1 MDLNLYFR
9 VLRRFRVLVGV
20 GFVLALVLA
29 MLAFVRVGFSE
40 GSLDVTYRQS
50 EVWASTSTV
59 FVTQAGFPLGRAT
72 FDEVIPV
79 EPTDGGTAPPTSRGT
94 TTRTGSLAT
103 RSFTRAS
110 PRATSSSGKC

>member
-79 EPTDGGTAPPTSRGT
+79 EPTDGGTAPSYI
-94 TTRTGSLAT
+94 
-103 RSFTRAS
+103 
-110 PRATSSSGKC
+110 PRYNDPNRFSGYAQLYARVATSDILERQL